1 MSRRALPLL
10 LLVLWS
16 APASAASAAR
26 FDLWFAGLR
35 LGEVRVSMTDD
46 GGGWRAE
53 GEMTAKGLAD
63 LFMPSHGRAQAQ
75 GAWAGDLPS
84 PVAFSADGNFGKH
97 PQTVL
102 LRHVPGEAPVIEA
115 EPALRARDYDP
126 APETLVGALDPLSA
140 AVAALTPRP
149 PERAC
154 GRSLPVFDT
163 RRRFDL
169 EVAPGALQPDGRLRC
184 EARYV
189 RVSGFKDKHMALPPH
204 PFTTWWTVRDGVAHF
219 ERAMSATPWGN
230 AVILRKN

>member
-1 MSRRALPLL
+1 MSRRAALTLL
-10 LLVLWS
+10 LALWT
-16 APASAASAAR
+16 APAAAEHRAR

-35 LGEVRVSMTDD
+35 LGEVRFAMSED

-53 GEMTAKGLAD
+53 GELTAKGLAD
-63 LFMPSHGRAQAQ
+63 LFMPSHGRAEAT
-75 GAWAGDLPS
+75 GAWAGDLPA
-84 PVAFSADGNFGKH
+84 PEAFSADGNFGKH

-102 LRHVPGEAPVIEA
+102 LRHVPGEAPQIEA
-115 EPALRARDYDP
+115 EPALRERDYDP
-126 APETLVGALDPLSA
+126 APATLVGALDPLSA

-149 PERAC
+149 PEKAC

-169 EVAPGALQPDGRLRC
+169 EVAPGTLLPDGRLRC

-189 RVSGFKDKHMALPPH
+189 RVSGFKAKHMALPPH
-204 PFTTWWTVRDGVAHF
+204 PFTTWWTLRDGVAHL

-230 AVILRKN
+230 AVILRKE